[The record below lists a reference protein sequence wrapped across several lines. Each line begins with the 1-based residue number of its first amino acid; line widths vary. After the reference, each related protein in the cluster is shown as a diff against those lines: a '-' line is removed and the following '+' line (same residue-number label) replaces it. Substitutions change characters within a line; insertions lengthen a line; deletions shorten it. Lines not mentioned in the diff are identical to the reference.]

1 MASRWHKAVSSESL
15 PPRSLLKVR
24 IAGEA
29 VLLARLDDGTAAAS
43 SPVCPHEAAD
53 LAEGSI
59 YMGAIECPR
68 HRYLYDLRTG
78 ENRYPKDVYP
88 ADLAAEL
95 NALRLFDVKEEQG
108 WIWVRMD
115 EE

>member
-1 MASRWHKAVSSESL
+1 MASRWHKVVSSESL
-15 PPRSLLKVR
+15 PPRSLSKVR

-29 VLLARLDDGTAAAS
+29 VLLARLEDGTLAAS

-59 YMGAIECPR
+59 YMGAINCPR
-68 HRYLYDLRTG
+68 HHYLYDLRTG
-78 ENRYPKDVYP
+78 ENRYPRNVFP
-88 ADLAAEL
+88 ADLAARLEP
-95 NALRLFDVKEEQG
+95 LRLFDVKEEQG
-108 WIWVRMD
+108 WIWVRLG